1 MRRGSILLLAIITV
15 VGQGCVYHDKEC
27 LVPGSGQTYVI
38 TDREGAPVTSGLLT
52 LDYEFSGGDNK
63 YAAFTIDNGI
73 VVVPALSSVFIGH
86 YMMVLPPWFP
96 VTRYEYPVK
105 TRAYVISTGRYSRP
119 EWACNADSQTV
130 AGEAGGRIHLTVEPY
145 TRPEEL
151 ANLEGIMRDTEL
163 KRGSETVQEQHDRER
178 ILHTAQQRHAL
189 VLSLDGKQ
197 GR

>member
-1 MRRGSILLLAIITV
+1 MRGGSILLLVIITA

-38 TDREGAPVTSGLLT
+38 TDREGAPVTSGLLA
-52 LDYEFSGGDNK
+52 LNYEFSGGGNK

-73 VVVPALSSVFIGH
+73 VVVPALSSVYIGH
-86 YMMVLPPWFP
+86 YMMLLPPWFP
-96 VTRYEYPVK
+96 VTRYEYPIK
-105 TRAYVISTGRYSRP
+105 TWAYVISAGRYSRP
-119 EWACNADSQTV
+119 EWECKADCQTV
-130 AGEAGGRIHLTVEPY
+130 TGEAGGPIHLTVEPY
-145 TRPEEL
+145 ARPNEL
-151 ANLEGIMRDTEL
+151 ANLEGIIRDTEL
-163 KRGSETVQEQHDRER
+163 KRGSETVQEQHDREL